1 MKTILVATDFS
12 EASRNASLYAIEM
25 AKAFNARVILFS
37 AYQQIPI
44 PVNESAVIMATEDMK
59 KVTHQLLEQEVR
71 NLYSEKEIA
80 IETGCKEGPSHDTI
94 LAAAREQKADLIIT
108 GLKSKARGFRKLF
121 GSTVTALTKKTNTP
135 MIIVP
140 EDTKY
145 TPIDTIAI
153 ANDSDL
159 PPGTDNR
166 LLYSLRYIAERFH
179 SKVYIVRV
187 FDDSFR
193 DVYEW
198 SAHPSKLE
206 KMIRTLDP
214 RYERIEGNK
223 IPAALN
229 HFIKGYKVNLLAMLP
244 HKHNFLEKLFIKST
258 TASMIFETKI
268 PLLILPEIK
277 TKTKKSDLASHN

>member
-12 EASRNASLYAIEM
+12 DASRNASLYAIEM
-25 AKAFNARVILFS
+25 AKAFNVKLILFS
-37 AYQQIPI
+37 AYQQVPV
-44 PVNESAVIMATEDMK
+44 PVNEPALIMAAEDMR
-59 KVTHQLLEQEVR
+59 KVTHQLLDQEAR
-71 NLYSEKEIA
+71 YLYSEKKIA
-80 IETGCKEGPSHDTI
+80 IETYCKEGLTHDTI
-94 LAAAREQKADLIIT
+94 LATAKEQKADLIIT
-108 GLKSKARGFRKLF
+108 GMKSTVKGLRKLF

-140 EDTKY
+140 ENTKY
-145 TPIDTIAI
+145 VTIDTIAI

-159 PPGTDNR
+159 PPDTDHL

-198 SAHPSKLE
+198 SAHPAKLE
-206 KMIRTLDP
+206 RMIRTLHP
-214 RYERIEGNK
+214 LYERIDGNNV
-223 IPAALN
+223 PAALN
-229 HFIKGYKVNLLAMLP
+229 NFIKGYKVNLLAMLP
-244 HKHNFLEKLFIKST
+244 HKHNFLESLFIKST
-258 TASMIFETKI
+258 TTSMIFETRI

-277 TKTKKSDLASHN
+277 QKQLKKVI